1 MIVRVRKKRF
11 ILFCACL
18 GICVSS
24 VACQKTPEES
34 AIVNKSDGLNQS
46 AIAQKLQAGEERK
59 TDIPQH
65 WKVNE
70 KKSNDRVLI
79 SADLKLETMS
89 LGNLPVIEVKNHKLT
104 KSELSKLVTYFTGE
118 EELYVSQNPTK
129 EFYQEVLARIE
140 NGEGAYGDSIM
151 LTSVGSFKE
160 DLKNIIEQAPDQAS
174 VEKKTTIDFGK
185 ETKDLAYK
193 SFEKLGGISSEETEK
208 QYDIYFSADVGEER
222 EASIQAETYQS
233 ELHNYSKFSWEKG
246 SEVIALNFVQST
258 ISTNDFAQQNQVG
271 DTEYIKKF
279 SKILNA
285 FRNQIESISIDET
298 KELHTAEKVIGD
310 LKIQDMTL
318 SSSQK
323 ALWFP
328 KGMCPDM
335 NEVLLSDDIFWQ
347 AELENAEVGYQ
358 FVFSKEIEGVK
369 IQKSKTSYV
378 EQQNL
383 YSPPFPVE
391 TITIMV
397 TESGVKG
404 FSWNGMSEEEKQI
417 AENTNLLAFDKI
429 QQQLVDQIMYKY
441 SAKGQPANDTTTFQ
455 YDIIEAKLIYTYITA
470 YTNPE
475 NAWLVPAWFF
485 VVDGKERELQNWY
498 FTINA
503 LDGGVITG

>member
-174 VEKKTTIDFGK
+174 IEKKTTIEFGK

-193 SFEKLGGISSEETEK
+193 SFEKLSGISSEETEK

-233 ELHNYSKFSWEKG
+233 ELHNYSNFSWEKG
-246 SEVIALNFVQST
+246 SEVITSNLVRST
-258 ISTNDFAQQNQVG
+258 ISVNDFAQQNQVG
-271 DTEYIKKF
+271 DTEYIKKLL
-279 SKILNA
+279 KILYLICDYPHKHYT
-285 FRNQIESISIDET
+285 F
-298 KELHTAEKVIGD
+298 KH
-310 LKIQDMTL
+310 
-318 SSSQK
+318 
-323 ALWFP
+323 F
-328 KGMCPDM
+328 
-335 NEVLLSDDIFWQ
+335 EV
-347 AELENAEVGYQ
+347 
-358 FVFSKEIEGVK
+358 
-369 IQKSKTSYV
+369 
-378 EQQNL
+378 
-383 YSPPFPVE
+383 
-391 TITIMV
+391 
-397 TESGVKG
+397 
-404 FSWNGMSEEEKQI
+404 
-417 AENTNLLAFDKI
+417 
-429 QQQLVDQIMYKY
+429 
-441 SAKGQPANDTTTFQ
+441 
-455 YDIIEAKLIYTYITA
+455 
-470 YTNPE
+470 
-475 NAWLVPAWFF
+475 
-485 VVDGKERELQNWY
+485 
-498 FTINA
+498 
-503 LDGGVITG
+503 